1 MKWILDAMFL
11 YTLVHVG
18 MTAFRQGIGSAAPG
32 QDDGL
37 LILAV
42 ITVII
47 LKAGGFTA
55 GLAPTHPL
63 IYAG

>member
-11 YTLVHVG
+11 YTLVQVS
-18 MTAFRQGIGSAAPG
+18 MTAFRQGIGSAPPG
-32 QDDGL
+32 RDDGL
-37 LILAV
+37 LIMAA
-42 ITVII
+42 ITVTI

-55 GLAPTHPL
+55 GPAPTHPL